1 MSDLPFRAR
10 AFGQDW
16 AADLPLH
23 QFDPVTGRGASNGF
37 ALRQINDLPQR
48 DILAVKG
55 RGEIYADGFR
65 FPWSNIVSFD
75 VFVPHQI
82 GYLPLPGWRGTFPDA
97 LFSTVTA
104 LALAE
109 IGLIPMHASAVEYD
123 GRAYLFAGKAGA
135 GKSTFT
141 AELLANGAR
150 LISDDL
156 SVLTPPSGKKGFCVA
171 RGRPSMRLHPATAAS
186 IDAMPVKT
194 TGIDPRGKLLVQ
206 PAARADDIEYPL
218 AGIFLLNEGT
228 PEIFPAEAIHT
239 LPFLIFRPHWMSK
252 MPGNGQ
258 RRAWLIDLASRGN
271 MRRLPA
277 LSGFDDKARRIRIE
291 AALKAMAG

>member
-16 AADLPLH
+16 ASDLPLH
-23 QFDPVTGRGASNGF
+23 QFDPVASPGAATGFEVKQISN
-37 ALRQINDLPQR
+37 LPQR
-48 DILAVKG
+48 DIVAVKG
-55 RGEIYADGFR
+55 RGEIYTDGFR

-75 VFVPHQI
+75 AVAPHQI
-82 GYLPLPGWRGTFPDA
+82 GYLPLPGWREIFPDA

-104 LALAE
+104 LALAG

-156 SVLTPPSGKKGFCVA
+156 SVLIPPSEKKGFRVV
-171 RGRPSMRLHPATAAS
+171 RGRPAMRLHPATAAS
-186 IDAMPVKT
+186 IDATPVKM
-194 TGIDPRGKLLVQ
+194 TGADPRGKLLVQ
-206 PAARADDIEYPL
+206 PAARAEDIEHPL
-218 AGIFLLNEGT
+218 AGIFLLNEGA

-239 LPFLIFRPHWMSK
+239 LPFLIFRPHWMSQ

-258 RRAWLIDLASRGN
+258 RRAWLIDLASRGH
-271 MRRLPA
+271 MQRLPA
-277 LSGFDDKARRIRIE
+277 LAGFDGETRRARIE
-291 AALKAMAG
+291 VALKAMAG